1 MAVLETIK
9 SLFVPS
15 IAPDTR
21 EIVPA
26 PPTKYA
32 IKPLTSAHLK
42 EILRLNLRC
51 FTAGDSYNKHT
62 LTYLLN
68 EPRTLS
74 YRAVTAEG
82 EMAAFAFVMINANG
96 AAHLTTIGVAP
107 EHRRRGIAERL
118 LAHIETMLHQKEIGT
133 IMLEVRVGN
142 YAAQQLYR
150 RSGYHVVQR
159 IASYYNNGEDCYLM
173 MKSLL

>member
-15 IAPDTR
+15 IAADTH

-26 PPTKYA
+26 PATKYS